1 MRGRALV
8 LLKLCAQW
16 NLLTLRIALSAR
28 KQRDL
33 VSTASHDY
41 LMFSGYATLAYSWAL
56 QEAAARRRLRQ
67 GGSESADSTRPR
79 SPPASSYF
87 ARLLPRAKGHAAAMA
102 KPTGSIMNPK
112 SEHFAFD

>member
-1 MRGRALV
+1 LKTEPRMRRRALV

-16 NLLTLRIALSAR
+16 NLLTLRIALTAR

-67 GGSESADSTRPR
+67 GGS
-79 SPPASSYF
+79 
-87 ARLLPRAKGHAAAMA
+87 
-102 KPTGSIMNPK
+102 
-112 SEHFAFD
+112 